1 MKYYID
7 LLARSRLFFMIIY
20 LLLIII
26 LVFLSII
33 IKRFINDVFKLYC
46 ITYLIYFPIGIFMS
60 VYYWIVTK
68 ELFTREN
75 KFSFGFLV
83 CTFFMIMLGILRVLV
98 KSPRLEK
105 FRLNKYN
112 YNDRRYDYTK
122 DYLDFRFE
130 VCIFFGI
137 YMNIFIMIY
146 TFFNFGNLLIT
157 WVK

>member
-7 LLARSRLFFMIIY
+7 LLARSRLFFMIMY

-33 IKRFINDVFKLYC
+33 IKRIINDVFKLYWV
-46 ITYLIYFPIGIFMS
+46 TYLIYFPIGIFMS
-60 VYYWIVTK
+60 LYYWIVTK

-83 CTFFMIMLGILRVLV
+83 CTFFMIILAMLRVLIN
-98 KSPRLEK
+98 SPRLEK

-122 DYLDFRFE
+122 DYFFRLE

-146 TFFNFGNLLIT
+146 TFLNFGNLLII